1 MNKIVLCI
9 IVVIAILLPGCCKT
23 PPECVDYCVRIEA
36 WATQCKK
43 PKFSLESC
51 KRTFMACTEAH
62 ESVKALECWQHMLQ
76 WSPEPQA
83 EFNCATTT
91 VPEL

>member
-1 MNKIVLCI
+1 MSSEITNRPCPCSGAV
-9 IVVIAILLPGCCKT
+9 A
-23 PPECVDYCVRIEA
+23 
-36 WATQCKK
+36 
-43 PKFSLESC
+43 

-91 VPEL
+91 MPEL